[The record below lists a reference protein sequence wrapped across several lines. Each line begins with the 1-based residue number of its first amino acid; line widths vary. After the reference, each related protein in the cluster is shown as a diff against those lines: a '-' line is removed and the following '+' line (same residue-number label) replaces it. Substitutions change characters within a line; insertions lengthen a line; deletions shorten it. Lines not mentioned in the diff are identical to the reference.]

1 MGPLQQ
7 LTAPRTTVG
16 VARALGYLL
25 VAVAGL
31 GLLRYLRRYTRNLL
45 ADPYRTRW
53 RYLAVGI
60 GAAVVYGVAGLVEVL
75 GLLPAGP
82 FRRGA
87 TLFVFLF
94 GAVGVR
100 AVHRSVG
107 GGSLLSDGTLRWLG
121 PAGVAGFCLAWWGA
135 FLHAGPS
142 AVATVELVGLA
153 VTTAYTLAHAVGT
166 VRAEEGTSIAAF
178 TRHLVPALL
187 ALAVVAAAEHAGT
200 LLPGATTAG
209 EGVALVGR
217 VLVAAFLF
225 TTAVAIRQQGGETE
239 RMYDPTTW
247 DGERI
252 GDPERTEG

>member
-1 MGPLQQ
+1 MTPLQGSVTPV
-7 LTAPRTTVG
+7 TAVG
-16 VARALGYLL
+16 VARALGYLC

-31 GLLRYLRRYTRNLL
+31 GLLRYLRRYTQCLL

-60 GAAVVYGVAGLVEVL
+60 GATVVYGAAGLVEVV
-75 GLLPAGP
+75 GLLPARP

-94 GAVGVR
+94 CAIGVR

-107 GGSLLSDGTLRWLG
+107 GGSLRSDAALRWLG
-121 PAGVAGFCLAWWGA
+121 PVGVAGFCAAWWGTH
-135 FLHAGPS
+135 LYAGPR
-142 AVATVELVGLA
+142 AVATVELLGLTVA
-153 VTTAYTLAHAVGT
+153 TAYTLAHAFGT
-166 VRAEEGTSIAAF
+166 VRAAEGTSVAAF
-178 TRHLVPALL
+178 TRHFVPALL
-187 ALAVVAAAEHAGT
+187 ALVAVAVAEHVGT
-200 LLPGATTAG
+200 LVPPAAPVG

-225 TTAVAIRQQGGETE
+225 TTAVAIRQQGGESE

-247 DGERI
+247 RDDRLDGPD
-252 GDPERTEG
+252 GTNG

>member
-1 MGPLQQ
+1 MAPLQQ
-7 LTAPRTTVG
+7 SIAPGTTVG

-25 VAVAGL
+25 VAAAGL
-31 GLLRYLRRYTRNLL
+31 GLLRFLRRYTRRLL
-45 ADPYRTRW
+45 ADPYRARW

-60 GAAVVYGVAGLVEVL
+60 GATVVYGAAGLAEVL
-75 GLLPAGP
+75 GHVPAGP

-94 GAVGVR
+94 CAVGVR

-107 GGSLLSDGTLRWLG
+107 GGSLLSDRTLRWLG
-121 PAGVAGFCLAWWGA
+121 PVGVAAFCLAWWGTY
-135 FLHAGPS
+135 LYAGPL

-153 VTTAYTLAHAVGT
+153 VAMAYTLAHAVGT
-166 VRAEEGTSIAAF
+166 VRIEEGTSIAAF
-178 TRHLVPALL
+178 TRHFVPALV
-187 ALAVVAAAEHAGT
+187 ALAVVAVAEHAGT
-200 LLPGATTAG
+200 LLPAAQTAG

-247 DGERI
+247 TGERV
-252 GDPERTEG
+252 GDPDGTDG